1 MSNSKFARKG
11 CRECYACVRVCPADA
26 IVIKGGQADI
36 LADRCI
42 FCGRC
47 SKACPQHY
55 RVEKMSISSVKEFI
69 KSGENVIASVA
80 PSFASAFGNQ
90 SLKIPAVLRKL
101 GFSHVEDSGITTKP
115 IFDIYNTYA
124 DKDDNKNYITSMCP
138 TIDYLIQKHYPE
150 LTDSIIPVVP
160 PFISHGR
167 FLKHKYGTES
177 KVVFIG
183 PCVAKKTDAA
193 KEICVD
199 EVLTFYEL
207 QKWIKSEKLNLEDF
221 PIEPFDYVC
230 NDKILFPIP
239 GETADFLEKKNPKKT
254 VFCVDGIEDCKSVLN
269 SIRNG
274 KFENTFFEMNACNHG
289 CLYGSDLDKDDRC
302 FFEVKRDLI
311 NNKQK
316 YIELFSS
323 NAVDNPYQDIAL
335 DVLLYKEYPP
345 KPFHLEQPTEYEIR
359 EILKTMGKTVR
370 SDELN
375 CGSCGYHTCREKAVA
390 VFNGLAEPSMC
401 LPYMRNRAESLSNVI
416 CESSPNLIG
425 LIDKDLMIIELNPA
439 AESFFKIQK
448 DEANG
453 MPLGMYLDDEEFERV
468 RTFRKNVRNEKITFE
483 EYDDSTLLQTIYWLE
498 QNQMFLWL
506 AVDIT
511 KDERAAKK
519 LQTLK
524 METVEMAQQ
533 VIAKQMTVAQEIASL
548 LGETTAETKV
558 TLTKLKNFIL
568 DEEGDE

>member
-26 IVIKGGQADI
+26 IVIKDGQADI

-183 PCVAKKTDAA
+183 PCVAKKRDAA

-511 KDERAAKK
+511 KDEKAAKK
-519 LQTLK
+519 LQNLK
-524 METVEMAQQ
+524 IETVEMAQQ

>member
-26 IVIKGGQADI
+26 IVIKDGQADI

-207 QKWIKSEKLNLEDF
+207 QKWIQSEKLNLEDF

-568 DEEGDE
+568 DEEGN

>member
-26 IVIKGGQADI
+26 IVIKDGQADI

-183 PCVAKKTDAA
+183 PCVAKKRDAA

-207 QKWIKSEKLNLEDF
+207 QKWIQSEKLNLEDF

>member
-568 DEEGDE
+568 DEEGN

>member
-26 IVIKGGQADI
+26 IVIKDGQADI

-183 PCVAKKTDAA
+183 PCVAKKRDAA

-511 KDERAAKK
+511 KDEKAAKK
-519 LQTLK
+519 LQNLK
-524 METVEMAQQ
+524 IETVEMAQQ

-568 DEEGDE
+568 DEEGN

>member
-26 IVIKGGQADI
+26 IVIKDGQADI

-375 CGSCGYHTCREKAVA
+375 CGSCGYHTCREKAIA

-511 KDERAAKK
+511 KDEKAAKK
-519 LQTLK
+519 LQNLK
-524 METVEMAQQ
+524 IETVEMAQQ

-568 DEEGDE
+568 DEEGKE

>member
-26 IVIKGGQADI
+26 IVIKDGQADI

-183 PCVAKKTDAA
+183 PCVAKKRDAA

-568 DEEGDE
+568 DEEGN

>member
-26 IVIKGGQADI
+26 IVIKDGQADI

-167 FLKHKYGTES
+167 FLKHKYGAQS

-207 QKWIKSEKLNLEDF
+207 QKWIQSEKLNLEDF

-568 DEEGDE
+568 DEEGN

>member
-26 IVIKGGQADI
+26 IVIKDGQADI

-167 FLKHKYGTES
+167 FLKHKYGAQS

-511 KDERAAKK
+511 KDEKAAKK
-519 LQTLK
+519 LQNLK
-524 METVEMAQQ
+524 IETVEMAQQ

>member
-26 IVIKGGQADI
+26 IVIKDGQADI

-183 PCVAKKTDAA
+183 PCVAKKRDAA

-519 LQTLK
+519 LQNLK
-524 METVEMAQQ
+524 IETVEMAQQ

-568 DEEGDE
+568 DEEGN